1 MDRLTEL
8 TQLLNEASRAYYQE
22 GREIMPNIEYDRL
35 YDELLEL
42 EAETGLSLPD
52 SPTKNVGYRV
62 VSELP
67 KERHAS
73 PMLSLDKTKSADDL
87 AAWLGDKEGVLS
99 WKLDGLTVVLTYE
112 DGKLTKAVTRGNG
125 EVGEVITGNAY
136 NFTNVPTEIP
146 YQGRL
151 VIRGEAVI
159 SYADFEKINAEIPDA
174 DAKYKN
180 PRNLCSGSVRQLD
193 PKVTARRRVQ
203 CIIFNLVSA
212 DPAPAAAQ
220 TVPEQ
225 GNEPAYTQL
234 SLFDTSEAISS
245 ERSDGSAAD
254 TFSTFMDRF
263 DWLSSLGF
271 TVVEH
276 ELVTAATIHG
286 TIEKFRSR
294 IEENPIPS
302 DGLVLSFNDI
312 AYGESLGRT
321 AKFPR
326 NAIAFKW
333 QDETAETTLREV
345 EWSPSRTGLI
355 NPVAIFDPVELEGT
369 TVTRA
374 SVHNVSIVEDLK
386 LGIGDTVTVYKA
398 NMIIPQ
404 IAENLTKSGTLPV
417 PDTCPACG
425 GKTEVRK
432 DNDAKYLYCLNPDC
446 PAKKIKSFEL
456 MVSRDALNVEGL
468 SEMTLEKFIAR
479 GFIHEYADL
488 FGLDAHRD
496 EIKEME
502 GFGEKSADNLIAAAE
517 KASHTELSRMLFGLG
532 IPGVGLATAKLICDH
547 FGSDWEKVRDASA
560 EELMTIGMVGPVVA
574 EAFVQYFAD
583 NAKRGQA
590 DRLFACLTV
599 EKPALMPQEE
609 KIFTGM
615 TFVITGDV
623 HIFKNRREVQEKIE
637 SLGGHAAGSVSSK
650 TTYLI
655 NNDILSQSGKNKK
668 AKELG
673 IPIITEEEFIALTSP
688 ADTAG

>member
-35 YDELLEL
+35 YDELLKL

-112 DGKLTKAVTRGNG
+112 GGKLTKAVTRGNG

-136 NFTNVPTEIP
+136 NFTNAPTEIP

-159 SYADFEKINAEIPDA
+159 SYADFEKINAEISDA

-212 DPAPAAAQ
+212 DPAPDA
-220 TVPEQ
+220 
-225 GNEPAYTQL
+225 N
-234 SLFDTSEAISS
+234 
-245 ERSDGSAAD
+245 
-254 TFSTFMDRF
+254 TFESRF

-286 TIEKFRSR
+286 AIEKFRSR

-547 FGSDWEKVRDASA
+547 FVSDWEKVRDASA
-560 EELMTIGMVGPVVA
+560 EELMTIDMVGPVVA

-583 NAKRGQA
+583 DAKRGQA

-673 IPIITEEEFIALTSP
+673 IPIITEEEFIALTEKQ
-688 ADTAG
+688 